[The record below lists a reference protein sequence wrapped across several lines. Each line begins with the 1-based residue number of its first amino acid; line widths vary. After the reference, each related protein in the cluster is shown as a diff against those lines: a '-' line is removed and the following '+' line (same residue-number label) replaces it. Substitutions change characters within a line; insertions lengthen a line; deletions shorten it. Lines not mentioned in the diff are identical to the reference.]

1 MILPK
6 ENGTGIVSHGQPS
19 QKRKHRTVND
29 ENGNSQARS
38 QKANNRIVVVL
49 EDVTN
54 ISHVKNNE
62 LGLHIPS
69 TKRNRLH
76 RDEGWIVSHGQ
87 PSQKRKHRTV
97 NDENDNSKARS
108 QKANNRIVVVLEDV
122 TNILHL
128 KNNELRLHI
137 LSTKRNRL
145 HRDEGSIG
153 LRMLKSML
161 RKNGRNQKSN
171 YSQGTIDS
179 NQHNKSSSF
188 SNIRNDPTPN
198 SIFKKPPSNQSIPLK
213 SIFGRIFKPQS
224 CDRPQSG
231 GFGSQAVQM
240 PHISSPRFGKL
251 SQTPYVAATSMGYCK
266 SKRLKNLQCSTPT
279 RNKFARSY
287 VDEGNPTFK
296 CEYCKAKMWYGERLD
311 RKTRSKKKPIF
322 LLCCGQGQVKLPT
335 LRESPLAIKQ
345 LLYGKDEKSR
355 YYQKKLRALNMLFS
369 FTSLGGKV
377 DRSIPNGVGPKYFT
391 LHGENYHLMGSMK
404 PDIGDSAKFLQ
415 LYIVDIDTE
424 VDDRD
429 SVMRKYNTE
438 ADKAKKQALRKQIID
453 DIIKVLDDVN
463 PYGKQFR
470 QALAALSSGD
480 FKLEMDRRDIVLQE
494 KQTGWLKRISE
505 IHPSYLA
512 LQYVSACESS
522 WRTLKFPIHYRSV
535 PVEKIQFNLPGKQ
548 IIIFKD
554 DDTYEEVLMN

>member
-62 LGLHIPS
+62 LGLHIP
-69 TKRNRLH
+69 
-76 RDEGWIVSHGQ
+76 
-87 PSQKRKHRTV
+87 
-97 NDENDNSKARS
+97 
-108 QKANNRIVVVLEDV
+108 
-122 TNILHL
+122 
-128 KNNELRLHI
+128 
-137 LSTKRNRL
+137 STKRNRL

-266 SKRLKNLQCSTPT
+266 SKRLKNLQCPTPT

-369 FTSLGGKV
+369 FTSLGGK
-377 DRSIPNGVGPKYFT
+377 
-391 LHGENYHLMGSMK
+391 NYHLMGSMK

-429 SVMRKYNTE
+429 SVMSKYNTE

-512 LQYVSACESS
+512 LQYP
-522 WRTLKFPIHYRSV
+522 L
-535 PVEKIQFNLPGKQ
+535 
-548 IIIFKD
+548 IFAYGEDGFRLGIKK
-554 DDTYEEVLMN
+554 